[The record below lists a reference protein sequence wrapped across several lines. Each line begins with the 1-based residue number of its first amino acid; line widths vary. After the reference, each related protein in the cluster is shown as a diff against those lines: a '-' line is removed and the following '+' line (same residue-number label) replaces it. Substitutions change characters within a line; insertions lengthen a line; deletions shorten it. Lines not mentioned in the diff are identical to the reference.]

1 MDDEPAGNIID
12 FDMASYW
19 DAESTGSKARTGTP
33 MYMAVQILISKTPP
47 ACHLPW
53 YDIESV
59 FWVLLI
65 GEAAR
70 ASKSLFEHSAGTSL
84 KMLGALKLNLLVT
97 EWLELTQENYM
108 QGPVGKLLCRM
119 RGFLF
124 NHYWEPSREQDSD
137 IAFRAT
143 YEAERFKTQG
153 WKNLKW
159 GADNI
164 ANGLKEG
171 VKRIDT
177 WFEECI
183 NELRA
188 E

>member
-1 MDDEPAGNIID
+1 
-12 FDMASYW
+12 MASYW

-33 MYMAVQILISKTPP
+33 IYMAVQILVSKTPP
-47 ACHLPW
+47 VCHLPW

-70 ASKSLFEHSAGTSL
+70 AGKDLEYPAGTSL
-84 KMLGALKLNLLVT
+84 KALGLLKEHQLLVT
-97 EWLELTQENYM
+97 GWLELTQEDYM

-124 NHYWEPSREQDSD
+124 DYYWEPTREQESRIMLDVM
-137 IAFRAT
+137 

-153 WKNLKW
+153 WKNLKER
-159 GADNI
+159 ADNI
-164 ANGLKEG
+164 ANALKEG
-171 VKRIDT
+171 VERIDT

-183 NELRA
+183 NEL
-188 E
+188 